1 MANQPDEEAQ
11 LIRKA
16 KLGQADAFGVLYE
29 QHAVAIYRYLNAHLN
44 SHLDAEDI
52 TSEVFVRAWKSL
64 PTYHERGIPFRAYL
78 FRIAHNAL
86 VDFYRQARSNPSKG
100 LDHEN
105 TVGYAPDPAEI
116 AMKNIKRQEL
126 GEILREI
133 REDYRNVLVLRFI
146 NQLSPFETAAVMG
159 RSPGAVRVLQ
169 HRALDALR
177 KVLTSRDLQSHE

>member
-1 MANQPDEEAQ
+1 MAKQPDEEAQ

-29 QHAVAIYRYLNAHLN
+29 LHAVAIYRYLNAHLN

-64 PTYHERGIPFRAYL
+64 PKYHERGIPFRAYL

-86 VDFYRQARSNPSKG
+86 VDFYRQARDNQTKV
-100 LDHEN
+100 LDDINAISIE
-105 TVGYAPDPAEI
+105 PDPAEI
-116 AMKNIKRQEL
+116 TMKKHKLQELEEIL
-126 GEILREI
+126 GEIRD
-133 REDYRNVLVLRFI
+133 DYRRVLVLRFI
-146 NQLSPFETAAVMG
+146 NQLSPSETAFVMK

-169 HRALDALR
+169 HRALEALR
-177 KVLTSRDLQSHE
+177 QVLTSREIKRI